1 MKSGYGQMLKD
12 LERQSR
18 SASRTAGVVALFILS
33 LLLLATAVVCGFLQ
47 RNNQG
52 ILPLFVISLG
62 AGVLGFFGSLIWYVV
77 KAREYMR
84 AESVALDLNHPGF
97 YHYYQQRQAKIDEI
111 TTNTTTW

>member
-1 MKSGYGQMLKD
+1 MKSGYREMLKD
-12 LERQSR
+12 LERQSY

-47 RNNQG
+47 RSNQS

-62 AGVLGFFGSLIWYVV
+62 AGVLGFFGSLIWYLM

-84 AESVALDLNHPGF
+84 AESAELDLKNPGF
-97 YHYYQQRQAKIDEI
+97 YDYYRQRQARIDEI